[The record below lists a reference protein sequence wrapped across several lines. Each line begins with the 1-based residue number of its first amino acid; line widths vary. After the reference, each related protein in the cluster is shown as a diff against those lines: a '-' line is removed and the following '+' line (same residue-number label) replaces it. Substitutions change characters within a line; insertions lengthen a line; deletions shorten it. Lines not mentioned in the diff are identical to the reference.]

1 MGVINH
7 GLLILLVAIIT
18 LSNNEFRF
26 LFCLVRQNLTD
37 FKENEDF
44 SALDYT
50 FMITMS
56 YFRTQEVKNETAR
69 SNFEIAIVTINH
81 NDQFIA
87 LIEKSRFP
95 CT

>member
-1 MGVINH
+1 MEISLARCKEKSAGLLVLIPAELMGVVNY

-26 LFCLVRQNLTD
+26 LFYLVSQNLTN

-56 YFRTQEVKNETAR
+56 YFRTQT
-69 SNFEIAIVTINH
+69 S
-81 NDQFIA
+81 
-87 LIEKSRFP
+87 
-95 CT
+95 